1 MFSSSEIFFS
11 VMSRLQITN
20 QRHFSWGQILLRT
33 QCSGVFQNGPFSSS
47 LSERNQRGFFSDLYH
62 EKLVEL
68 PGLKFK
74 KVWGALWLGS
84 PGVFISQ
91 TCSHWTSRNFSV
103 TAMNFLPEYCFPRS
117 FWCLGFCCHKLPVSL
132 ILGAVVCSVTSLTGL
147 RIADFFSSVFCL
159 LGWRRLLNSLQPRTL

>member
-74 KVWGALWLGS
+74 KVWGALWLGP

-91 TCSHWTSRNFSV
+91 TCSRWTSRNFSV
-103 TAMNFLPEYCFPRS
+103 TAMNFLSEYCFPQKFLVSRFLLPQVTCLFNFGGCGLFCDFSDRS
-117 FWCLGFCCHKLPVSL
+117 KNCW
-132 ILGAVVCSVTSLTGL
+132 
-147 RIADFFSSVFCL
+147 FFQLVQFSAC
-159 LGWRRLLNSLQPRTL
+159 